1 MEQFERFAQP
11 DLFVEESDI
20 APIIIKY
27 ADFNEVRHNEKND
40 TPFKDAI
47 KNYEGIHN
55 CVFVND
61 GISKGK
67 NARAQFL
74 IILDDIDLSIR
85 AQIDG
90 SCRSFFGPTLLSEK
104 PVIPSDENEFIR
116 RRCDVRIVDNY
127 SDEIDI
133 ATDMR
138 WGNRL
143 PELKAFIQSIATLKR
158 PLKEIRKEED
168 QAIWSSY
175 AEGLEALTK
184 AKQVL
189 KRISKVGSIQAK
201 EIRRKGNVSTINVI
215 DLEIVSTTNAQN
227 LEKSIYEALEGHI
240 IKPHFVSNK
249 NSKECSI
256 VYDGFR
262 SFTEDELMEFA
273 SIAEQSC
280 YRMKTL
286 QPLHI
291 LKGTYFFKSSE
302 SDNEAI
308 IAEFDS
314 LLKDYD
320 PDYPKKVSRRY
331 SFASDIDT
339 SYARDIIERRFG
351 NILKCTSDTNLTI
364 SFVEDGQDNLPQ
376 TIKDIY
382 SKAKVIEHEQF
393 IILQTKHPID
403 CEKLESMSLAFDSCR
418 VWLRVSNFDSS
429 VPVIKTLTPKD
440 GAYFGII
447 HDKTKIEV
455 QPRGWTYSVSKA
467 YEKNGFKTRCAISDY
482 EYAFRKSV
490 SKDVM
495 KSIARLLG
503 GESNIR
509 INTATGRAFCSPLDA
524 TNYEEIKDK
533 IALSVPNNVQ
543 VFYPKY
549 VPTFTLSFLNE
560 VPEYKQE
567 SFVAIENS
575 LQDLSCKWSIDG
587 NALMFTLVFDN
598 ENFRDKVVAKM
609 QKIASDYSHVFDLT
623 FENNNVNGITT
634 IVFNEDVVLR
644 TEYEKELQR
653 DFGRQE
659 VKLIPSDYDQIQ
671 LNMLEAMSDDNRTE
685 ISLLRAKER
694 DMFQMA
700 EKIGTCTLHTRN
712 TVTIELNQ
720 SFIEKLEAAEISIKE
735 NDYIQFPLLGEAAN
749 IARQKDA
756 IDRILK
762 PGTINRYGKIISRA
776 TNPNLS
782 NFLFDPR
789 YASETE
795 SDIEMI
801 KEQIKEHQ
809 IESNMNE
816 KQREAVAKAIEAQD
830 IAFIQGPP
838 GTGKTTVIAE
848 IIWQEVLRNPSCK
861 ILLTSQTNTAVDNAL
876 ERLQGK
882 RGIRP
887 IRIPKFDGEARMVRE
902 GKRYLLSQLQEWG
915 EKPTE
920 DNSDNAVNI
929 WVDTVLNEMD
939 SSDKYSQVIAR
950 WRQDLTEKDLFV
962 RKTFIESYL
971 RNVNL
976 VAATCSIC
984 GSRSFGEIYNQI
996 FGRYDM
1002 RFDVVIMDE
1011 ASKATPLEM
1020 AIPMVLGRKIILI
1033 GDHKQLP
1040 PMVDDDEVKEA
1051 LRKIGRVDLVDKLEN
1066 IKESQFKRL
1075 FEASQI
1081 MRKSLVS
1088 TLDTQY
1094 RMHKQIMNC
1103 ITHFYKD
1110 DIDGGLKCGIEDS
1123 MDSEDWTNRG
1133 SRYHGLE
1140 NSPFINPN
1148 VHAIWVDVNGKEE
1161 KNGHSPYN
1169 RAELKAIEK
1178 ILKNLRASDG
1188 YKEYMSHCNR
1198 PEDEEIGIIT
1208 FYGAQVKELQKMH
1221 KEGKFG
1227 PGKYKIDVVD
1237 SFQGMERNIVIIST
1251 VRTDKIG
1258 FAKAIERI
1266 NVAFSRAKRLLIVVG
1281 DKDFFAKNPDY
1292 RTSIQAM
1299 EVIGI
1304 NQLG

>member
-11 DLFVEESDI
+11 NLFVEESDI

-40 TPFKDAI
+40 TLFKDAI

-85 AQIDG
+85 VQIDG
-90 SCRSFFGPTLLSEK
+90 SYRSFFGPTLLSEK

-116 RRCDVRIVDNY
+116 RRCDIRIVDNY
-127 SDEIDI
+127 SDEIDV
-133 ATDMR
+133 ATEMQ

-143 PELKAFIQSIATLKR
+143 SELKTFIQSIASLKR

-184 AKQVL
+184 AKQEL
-189 KRISKVGSIQAK
+189 RKISKVGKIQTEK
-201 EIRRKGNVSTINVI
+201 NRRKENVSVIN
-215 DLEIVSTTNAQN
+215 LEIVSTTNAQD
-227 LEKSIYEALEGHI
+227 LEKSIYEVLDGHI
-240 IKPHFVSNK
+240 TKPRFVSNK
-249 NSKECSI
+249 NGKECSI
-256 VYDGFR
+256 IYDGFR
-262 SFTEDELMEFA
+262 TFAEDELMELS

-280 YRMKTL
+280 YRMKSL

-291 LKGTYFFKSSE
+291 LKGAYSFKSSE
-302 SDNEAI
+302 SDNEVI
-308 IAEFDS
+308 TSEFDS

-320 PDYPKKVSRRY
+320 PDYPKKVGRRY
-331 SFASDIDT
+331 SFASDSDI

-364 SFVEDGQDNLPQ
+364 SFVEDGLDDLPQ
-376 TIKDIY
+376 TVKKIY

-403 CEKLESMSLAFDSCR
+403 CDKLESMSLAFDSCR
-418 VWLRVSNFDSS
+418 VWIRVSSFDSA
-429 VPVIKTLTPKD
+429 VPVIKNLAPKD

-455 QPRGWTYSVSKA
+455 QPTGWTYSESKA
-467 YEKNGFKTRCAISDY
+467 YEKNGLKTRCAISDY

-509 INTATGRAFCSPLDA
+509 INTATGRAFCSPIDA
-524 TNYEEIKDK
+524 TNYEEIRDK

-543 VFYPKY
+543 VLYPEY
-549 VPTFTLSFLNE
+549 IPTFTLSFLNE
-560 VPEYKQE
+560 DPEYKQE

-587 NALMFTLVFDN
+587 DMLMFTLVLDN
-598 ENFRDKVVAKM
+598 ESTRERIVAKM

-634 IVFNEDVVLR
+634 IVFNEDADLR
-644 TEYEKELQR
+644 TEYEKELQG

-659 VKLIPSDYDQIQ
+659 VKLISSDYDEIQ
-671 LNMLEAMSDDNRTE
+671 SGLLEAILEDDKAE
-685 ISLLRAKER
+685 ISSLRKKER
-694 DMFQMA
+694 DMLQKA
-700 EKIGTCTLHTRN
+700 EKIGTCTLRTRN
-712 TVTIELNQ
+712 TVKIELCQ
-720 SFIEKLEAAEISIKE
+720 SFIEKLETAEISIQE
-735 NDYIQFPLLGEAAN
+735 NDYIQFPLLGEAIN

-762 PGTINRYGKIISRA
+762 PGTKNRYGKIIPSA

-789 YASETE
+789 YASETI
-795 SDIEMI
+795 SDIEVV
-801 KEQIKEHQ
+801 KEQIKERQ

-887 IRIPKFDGEARMVRE
+887 IRIPKINGEARMVRE
-902 GKRYLLSQLQEWG
+902 GKRYLLSQLQEWSK
-915 EKPTE
+915 KPTE
-920 DNSDNAVNI
+920 DNTDNAVNI
-929 WVDTVLNEMD
+929 WVNTILNDMD
-939 SSDKYSQVIAR
+939 SSDKYSQVIGR
-950 WRQDLTEKDLFV
+950 WKQDLTEKDQFV
-962 RKTFIESYL
+962 RRTFTESYL

-996 FGRYDM
+996 FGSYDM
-1002 RFDVVIMDE
+1002 NFDVVIMDE

-1020 AIPMVLGRKIILI
+1020 AIPMVLGKKIILI

-1051 LRKIGRVDLVDKLEN
+1051 IRKIGRGDLVDKLEN

-1075 FEASQI
+1075 FEASQK
-1081 MRKSLVS
+1081 MRQSLVS

-1123 MDSEDWTNRG
+1123 MDSEDWSNRG

-1148 VHAIWVDVNGKEE
+1148 VHAIWVDVDGKEE

-1304 NQLG
+1304 NQLS

>member
-1 MEQFERFAQP
+1 MEQFERFAQSN
-11 DLFVEESDI
+11 LFVEESDI
-20 APIIIKY
+20 APVIIKY
-27 ADFNEVRHNEKND
+27 ADFNEARHNEKND
-40 TPFKDAI
+40 IPFKDAV
-47 KNYEGIHN
+47 KNYEGIHT

-85 AQIDG
+85 VQIDG
-90 SCRSFFGPTLLSEK
+90 SCRSFFGPTLLQEK

-127 SDEIDI
+127 SDEIDV
-133 ATDMR
+133 ATEMH

-143 PELKAFIQSIATLKR
+143 SELKAFIQSIASLKR

-168 QAIWSSY
+168 QTIWSSY

-184 AKQVL
+184 AKQEL
-189 KRISKVGSIQAK
+189 RKISKVGRIQIEK
-201 EIRRKGNVSTINVI
+201 NRRKENVSVIN
-215 DLEIVSTTNAQN
+215 LEIVSTTNAQD

-240 IKPHFVSNK
+240 IKPRFISNK
-249 NSKECSI
+249 NGKECSI

-262 SFTEDELMEFA
+262 TFTEDELIEFA

-280 YRMKTL
+280 YRMKFP
-286 QPLHI
+286 QPLHM
-291 LKGTYFFKSSE
+291 LKGVYSFKSSE

-308 IAEFDS
+308 TAEFDS

-320 PDYPKKVSRRY
+320 PDYPKKVGRRY
-331 SFASDIDT
+331 SFASDSDA
-339 SYARDIIERRFG
+339 SYARDIIQHRFG

-364 SFVEDGQDNLPQ
+364 SFVEDRQGNLLQ

-382 SKAKVIEHEQF
+382 SNVKVIEHKQF
-393 IILQTKHPID
+393 IVLQSKHPID

-418 VWLRVSNFDSS
+418 IKLNVLKFDSS
-429 VPVIKTLTPKD
+429 VRVINKLTQKD
-440 GAYFGII
+440 EAYFGII
-447 HDKTKIEV
+447 HDKAKIEV
-455 QPRGWTYSVSKA
+455 QSTGWTYSVSKA
-467 YEKNGFKTRCAISDY
+467 YEKNGLKTRCSISDY

-490 SKDVM
+490 SKDIM
-495 KSIARLLG
+495 KSIARLFG

-509 INTATGRAFCSPLDA
+509 INTVTGRAYCSPLDA
-524 TNYEEIKDK
+524 TDYEGIKDK
-533 IALSVPNNVQ
+533 VASNLPNNVQ
-543 VFYPKY
+543 VLCPEYI
-549 VPTFTLSFLNE
+549 PTLTLSFLNE
-560 VPEYKQE
+560 DPEYKQE
-567 SFVAIENS
+567 AFAAIESS
-575 LQDLSCKWSIDG
+575 LRDSSCKWSIDG
-587 NALMFTLVFDN
+587 DTLKFTVVLDN
-598 ENFRDKVVAKM
+598 EDSRDKIVTKM
-609 QKIASDYSHVFDLT
+609 QKIASDYSYVFELT

-634 IVFNEDVVLR
+634 IVFNEDADLR
-644 TEYEKELQR
+644 TEYEKDLQG

-659 VKLIPSDYDQIQ
+659 VKLISSDYDEIQ
-671 LNMLEAMSDDNRTE
+671 SDLLEAILEDDRTA
-685 ISLLRAKER
+685 ISSLRKKER
-694 DMFQMA
+694 EMLQKA
-700 EKIGTCTLHTRN
+700 EKIGTCTLRTRN
-712 TVTIELNQ
+712 TVKIELCQ
-720 SFIEKLEAAEISIKE
+720 SFIEKLEIAEISIKE
-735 NDYIQFPLLGEAAN
+735 NDYIQFPLLGEAIN

-762 PGTINRYGKIISRA
+762 PGTKNRYGKIIPSA

-789 YASETE
+789 YASETV
-795 SDIEMI
+795 SDIEMV
-801 KEQIKEHQ
+801 KEQVKEHQ

-816 KQREAVAKAIEAQD
+816 KQCEAVAKAIEAQD

-887 IRIPKFDGEARMVRE
+887 IRIPKINGEARMVRE

-915 EKPTE
+915 ERPTE

-929 WVDTVLNEMD
+929 WVDTILNEIN

-950 WRQDLTEKDLFV
+950 WRQDLTEKDQFV
-962 RKTFIESYL
+962 RKTFAESYL

-976 VAATCSIC
+976 IAATCSIC

-996 FGRYDM
+996 FGSYDM
-1002 RFDVVIMDE
+1002 NFDVVIMDE

-1020 AIPMVLGRKIILI
+1020 AIPMVLGKKIILI

-1051 LRKIGRVDLVDKLEN
+1051 LRKIGRGDLVDKLEN

-1075 FEASQI
+1075 FEASQK
-1081 MRKSLVS
+1081 MRQSLVS

-1110 DIDGGLKCGIEDS
+1110 DIEGGLRCGIENS

-1148 VHAIWVDVNGKEE
+1148 VHAIWVDVDGKEE

-1178 ILKNLRASDG
+1178 ILKNLRASEG

-1281 DKDFFAKNPDY
+1281 DRDFFAKNPDY

-1304 NQLG
+1304 NQLS